1 MTDLPSPATLAAT
14 ALIDS
19 DHPDVIALAR
29 VFGAEITDI
38 DYEDE
43 DPKE

>member
-1 MTDLPSPATLAAT
+1 MNTLPSPATLAPT

-29 VFGAEITDI
+29 EHAQGATER
-38 DYEDE
+38 ERAVAV
-43 DPKE
+43 